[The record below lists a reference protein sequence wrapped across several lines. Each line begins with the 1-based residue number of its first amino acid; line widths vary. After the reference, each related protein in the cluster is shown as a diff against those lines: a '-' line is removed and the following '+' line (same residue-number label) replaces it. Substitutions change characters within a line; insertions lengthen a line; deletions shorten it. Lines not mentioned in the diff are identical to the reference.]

1 MGRGALVRD
10 VRTSVAAAI
19 TIRCSGSGRWSTA
32 ADRRDD
38 HAFGDRDE
46 EAALMDALSAAAFGV
61 VLAATAGLRAFLPV
75 FSASLMAWMTDLPLP
90 DNLTWL
96 ERPQTVL
103 IFGVATLLEILG
115 DKIPVVDHLLDSVQV
130 LTKPALAVLAAT
142 PFLYQL
148 SPEYSVGIGILV
160 GAPLALGVHSAKA
173 TARLGST
180 ATTGGVGNPLLSVAE
195 DVAAIVAIVVGFLV
209 PLLALVL
216 MAVTIFFIAR
226 LALRVRRRRREAA
239 QARS

>member
-1 MGRGALVRD
+1 
-10 VRTSVAAAI
+10 
-19 TIRCSGSGRWSTA
+19 
-32 ADRRDD
+32 
-38 HAFGDRDE
+38 
-46 EAALMDALSAAAFGV
+46 MDALSAAALGV

-75 FSASLMAWMTDLPLP
+75 FSASLAAWLTDLPLP
-90 DNLTWL
+90 AGMAWL
-96 ERPQTVL
+96 EKPQTVL

-115 DKIPVVDHLLDSVQV
+115 DKIPVVDHALDSIQL
-130 LTKPALAVLAAT
+130 LTKPVLAVLAAT

-148 SPEYSVGIGILV
+148 APEHSVAIGILL

-180 ATTGGVGNPLLSVAE
+180 ATTAGMGNPVLSIAE
-195 DVAAIVAIVVGFLV
+195 DVAAIASIVLGFLA

-226 LALRVRRRRREAA
+226 LALRVRRRRRAAA
-239 QARS
+239 QAGS

>member
-1 MGRGALVRD
+1 
-10 VRTSVAAAI
+10 
-19 TIRCSGSGRWSTA
+19 
-32 ADRRDD
+32 
-38 HAFGDRDE
+38 
-46 EAALMDALSAAAFGV
+46 MDALSAAAFGV

-90 DNLTWL
+90 DDLVWL

-115 DKIPVVDHLLDSVQV
+115 DKIPVVDHLLDSIQV

-148 SPEYSVGIGILV
+148 APEYSVGIGILV

-173 TARLGST
+173 TARVGST

-195 DVAAIVAIVVGFLV
+195 DVAAIGAIVIGFLA
-209 PLLALVL
+209 PLLALAV
-216 MAVTIFFIAR
+216 MAVTVFFIVR
-226 LALRVRRRRREAA
+226 LALRVRRRRRTAA
-239 QARS
+239 RGAG